1 MDLIEHINLSAAKWL
16 LTQSKKSLTY
26 ILKRRSNE
34 TDTIE
39 VKYNRLINYLKGAI
53 ATNGVSRRIYNYSLN
68 CQNNQ
73 LGGRLY
79 SPFSCQ
85 SIQREFRGV
94 LMKHT
99 TDVDMS
105 NAHPVILR
113 YVCGL
118 HNIACPHLEYYIN
131 HRDEILASF
140 PDADKAKTMFLC
152 SINDSKVYRSE
163 RNKVYKEFDKEMKGI
178 QRALSVIPEY
188 TSIKNNI
195 NSTLNLDGK
204 LMSRILSKY
213 ENDILQ
219 EAVRFIS
226 AKDIGISVL
235 MFDGLMID
243 GNYYEDTELLDG
255 LIAHCNSKFENL
267 NMVWKYKAHSTDL
280 EVPPDIDV
288 VYVEQVKLSAKE
300 VERAERMGLCTKH
313 MDELNIRVA
322 DFEKNYCKI
331 INKGMYLHEYQNEDD
346 HKVIQLL
353 TGSQLAE
360 SQKHQDSAFNRYQL
374 TNGIIQPIP
383 FISFWTESNPTI
395 RQYDDVDVYP
405 NRDACPSNIYNL
417 WTPFYGD
424 TLLHNDSIEINPM
437 YTDFFKNHL
446 KVLSG
451 NDMSVYRY
459 FKKWIAHLFQYPE
472 QKSTCPILI
481 SQQGAGKGTLN
492 QVMKLLLGGKKY
504 METTNPTRDVFGAFN
519 GQMTDS
525 YFVNINEIS
534 KKDLTDYMG
543 LLKGLITDNALT
555 INQKGISQYNIKS
568 FHRFIMTTNNT
579 DPIVLSADDRRF
591 WIVRSSD
598 EFIGNKEY
606 FNTFNEYMKDPS
618 FIKSIYH
625 YFMSMEGIDQFIKLP
640 LPVTEFHRNIQE
652 SNVSDVDRWLKS
664 YVLMNHKSSE
674 MNVLI
679 KDLYSNFCSWT
690 EGEGSKF
697 KITNKKFS
705 LELSNTN
712 VKGVYKGS
720 HTMKG
725 DTKVLK
731 IKELKKYFGIGCLV
745 TIGGGSTGALDEDV
759 DPTHGL

>member
-1 MDLIEHINLSAAKWL
+1 MELIEHINLSAAKWL
-16 LTQSKKSLTY
+16 ITQSKKSLTY
-26 ILKRRSNE
+26 ILKRRSTE

-39 VKYNRLINYLKGAI
+39 VKYNKLTNYLKTAI
-53 ATNGVSRRIYNYSLN
+53 ANNGINQRIYTYSLN

-79 SPFSCQ
+79 CPFSCQ

-105 NAHPVILR
+105 NAHPCILR
-113 YVCGL
+113 YVCRL
-118 HNIACPHLEYYIN
+118 HNIPCPQLEYYIN
-131 HRDEILASF
+131 HRDEVLASF
-140 PDADKAKTMFLC
+140 PDIDKAKTMFLC
-152 SINDSKVYRSE
+152 SINDSKVYRTE
-163 RNKVYKEFDKEMKGI
+163 RSKVYKDFDKEMKII
-178 QRALSVIPEY
+178 QRALSIIPEY
-188 TSIKNNI
+188 TAIKNNI
-195 NSTLNLDGK
+195 NSTYNLDGK

-219 EAVRFIS
+219 EAINFIS
-226 AKDIGISVL
+226 SKDIRISVL
-235 MFDGLMID
+235 MFDGLMINGD
-243 GNYYEDTELLDG
+243 YYNDTELLDG
-255 LIAHCNSKFENL
+255 LMNHCNSKFDQL
-267 NMVWKYKAHSTDL
+267 DMVWKYKAHSTDL
-280 EVPPDIDV
+280 EVPPNIDV
-288 VYVEQVKLSAKE
+288 AYVEQIKPSAKE
-300 VERAERMGLCTKH
+300 VEHAERIALCAKH
-313 MDELNIRVA
+313 LDELNMRVA

-331 INKGMYLHEYQNEDD
+331 INKGMYLHEYQNEDN

-353 TGSQLAE
+353 TGSQLAD
-360 SQKHQDSAFNRYQL
+360 SQKHQDIAFNRYHL
-374 TNGIIQPIP
+374 TNGTGLQPTP
-383 FISFWTESNPTI
+383 FINFWTEANPTI

-405 NRDACPSNIYNL
+405 NKDACPLNIYNL

-424 TLLHNDSIEINPM
+424 TLLHNDVIEVNTM
-437 YTDFFKNHL
+437 YIDFFKNHL

-451 NDMSVYRY
+451 NDMGVYRY

-525 YFVNINEIS
+525 YYVNINEIS

-555 INQKGISQYNIKS
+555 INQKGIAQYNIKS

-579 DPIVLSADDRRF
+579 DPIVLSSDDRRF
-591 WIVRSSD
+591 WVVRSSD

-606 FNTFNEYMKDPS
+606 FDTFNEYMKDPS

-625 YFMSMEGIDQFIKLP
+625 YFMSMDGIDQFIKLP

-652 SNVSDVDRWLKS
+652 SNISDVDRWLKS
-664 YVLMNHKSSE
+664 YVLMNHSATE

-679 KDLYSNFCSWT
+679 KDLYTNFCTWS
-690 EGEGSKF
+690 EGDGGKY

-712 VKGVYKGS
+712 VKGIHKGV
-720 HTMKG
+720 HTKYG
-725 DTKVLK
+725 DTKILN
-731 IKELKKYFGIGCLV
+731 ITELKKYFGIGYLV
-745 TIGGGSTGALDEDV
+745 NIGTNALDEDI
-759 DPTHGL
+759 DPSRGL